1 MSKKKFKEA
10 VLDSG
15 GVITTIANRMGVSR
29 KAVYDWLAK
38 HPEMKEYRE
47 QEEEKILDMAEIS
60 LFSQVK
66 DKDFAATKYILGT
79 KGKSRGYVEKQER
92 ELTFDNKGEKPVFQ
106 FITENV
112 PNEAVTK
119 TNGSNEDSKG

>member
-15 GVITTIANRMGVSR
+15 GVITTIANRLNVQR
-29 KAVYDWLAK
+29 KTVYEWLVK
-38 HPEMKEYRE
+38 HPEMKEYIE
-47 QEEEKILDMAEIS
+47 QETEKILDMAEIS

-66 DKDFAATKYILGT
+66 DKDLGATKYLLST
-79 KGKSRGYVEKQER
+79 KGKNRGYIEKQEK
-92 ELTFDNKGEKPVFQ
+92 ELSFDNKGEKPIFQ

-112 PNEAVTK
+112 SDKNITK
-119 TNGSNEDSKG
+119 TDGSNEDTSG